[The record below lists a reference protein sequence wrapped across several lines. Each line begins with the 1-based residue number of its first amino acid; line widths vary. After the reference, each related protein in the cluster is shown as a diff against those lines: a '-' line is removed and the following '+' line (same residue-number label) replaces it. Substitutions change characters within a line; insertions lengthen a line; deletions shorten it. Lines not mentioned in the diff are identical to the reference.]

1 MTEGSLQVWSGK
13 VDLGEDRKRRVEVRL
28 FHRYSGLYSIQAG
41 AELRIIPKD
50 GADVL
55 ESPASLEDFSRVM
68 REIGLGM
75 AAILGPVPSPA
86 EFIQYAAKAAQSDAS
101 ATEGRSGDP
110 HGEAEDYE
118 KAKRSYRKRAAK
130 WSKKS
135 SRKG

>member
-68 REIGLGM
+68 REIELGM
-75 AAILGPVPSPA
+75 AATLGLPSPT